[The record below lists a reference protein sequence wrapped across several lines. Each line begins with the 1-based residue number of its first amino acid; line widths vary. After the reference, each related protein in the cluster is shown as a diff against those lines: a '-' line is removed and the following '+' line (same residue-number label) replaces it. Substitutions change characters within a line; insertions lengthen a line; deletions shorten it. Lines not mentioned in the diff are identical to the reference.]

1 VASGDVVVRSAE
13 LAEPVAGELIEL
25 LNAELSERYPED
37 GANHFR
43 LDAGEVA
50 PGRGAFLASSGCSS
64 VGPCAAAGYTEI
76 ERFGEYADSP
86 LSLCMAK
93 TLG

>member
-1 VASGDVVVRSAE
+1 MFVRRAVRGRGLSR
-13 LAEPVAGELIEL
+13 L
-25 LNAELSERYPED
+25 L
-37 GANHFR
+37 
-43 LDAGEVA
+43 LDAIEQRA
-50 PGRGAFLASSGCSS
+50 RLLGAHRLVLETGVRQTEA
-64 VGPCAAAGYTEI
+64 VGLYRSAGYTEI